1 MMRKTS
7 LVSHRQVRILSVG
20 IVRASDDSCNT
31 NIRLGMRY
39 FKDLMNRFGGAHFA
53 LAGYNA
59 GENRVSRWIRERPG
73 FAQDEF
79 IDDIPFLETYR
90 PAHWMSAARHPQRAA
105 HAWPVRRPGTDH
117 RTSCRLGSHNQVV
130 SSRLR
135 PGPGYAF
142 RRASSPR

>member
-1 MMRKTS
+1 
-7 LVSHRQVRILSVG
+7 
-20 IVRASDDSCNT
+20 
-31 NIRLGMRY
+31 MRY

-90 PAHWMSAARHPQRAA
+90 PRPLDVLDSSSTAGRTRLAGPPSRHGSP
-105 HAWPVRRPGTDH
+105 HVLPP
-117 RTSCRLGSHNQVV
+117 RLV
-130 SSRLR
+130 
-135 PGPGYAF
+135 
-142 RRASSPR
+142 